1 MAPKLTMFLAW
12 QLSAASFAQSLD
24 PTFGTNGTVQHDNG
38 GSERLFAAAIQP
50 DGRIVACGLR
60 DSIGMGHVMVCRFQP
75 DGTFDNSFG
84 GGGYVMLPT
93 GSSSSEASEILVQ
106 PDGRIVVAG
115 KTTGAGVTSF
125 MVRRLLANGEVD
137 SDFGNDGVWTHPVGA
152 VGGYITDMALDTQG
166 RILVAG
172 MVIPTNYFGAF
183 GMARLDG
190 NGNLD
195 NGFGTD
201 GFFIRDE
208 SEGGYIINYFS
219 DMELLPDGRILLAGN
234 VGDLSTG
241 PNWNTDVLCLRL
253 QADGQVDD
261 SFGIAGQ
268 RVIDLQG
275 LNDGTDRMRILPN
288 GELELFGRSGNN
300 SGINVLNRCRLT
312 ADGNV
317 LSTDF
322 VTVSGWSPTQQAKE
336 IAGIEPGPGEV
347 MAYIGSVPNGGT
359 GDGFLGLL
367 EPLSLIGMPYQA
379 GFNTTVDAGDWTTFG
394 GGVFDASGRLLLVG
408 LTTNPEWIGQ
418 FLDQCGVFTDIYMAR
433 FNMPLMTGVSAVS
446 DPGWKVWPVPATDLL
461 NVGCP
466 ECHVDRLRL
475 VDSVGREVW
484 TRSPGTIGTT
494 VVDLRTFS
502 AGLYVLIAE
511 SGSTTTTHR
520 VMVDH

>member
-60 DSIGMGHVMVCRFQP
+60 DSSGIGHLLVCRFQS

-93 GSSSSEASEILVQ
+93 GTQSSDASMILVQ
-106 PDGRIVVAG
+106 PDGRILVAG
-115 KTTGAGVTSF
+115 KTTETDGYTQF
-125 MVRRLLANGEVD
+125 MVRRLLSNGTVD
-137 SDFGNDGVWTHPVGA
+137 SGFGTDGVWTHSVGPL
-152 VGGYITDMALDTQG
+152 GGYITDLAMDDFG
-166 RILVAG
+166 RIIVAG
-172 MVIPTNYFGAF
+172 MIIPANALGAF
-183 GMARLDG
+183 AVTRLDS

-195 NGFGTD
+195 SSFGNNGF
-201 GFFIRDE
+201 FLRDE
-208 SEGGYIINYFS
+208 STQAITNYFS

-241 PNWNTDVLCLRL
+241 PSWNTDVLCIRL
-253 QADGQVDD
+253 QADGQLDGN
-261 SFGIAGQ
+261 FGTGGE

-275 LNDGTDRMRILPN
+275 LQDGTNRMRILAN
-288 GELELFGRSGNN
+288 GELELFGTSGNN
-300 SGINVLNRCRLT
+300 TTINLVNRCRLT
-312 ADGNV
+312 ADGEV

-322 VTVSGWSPTQQAKE
+322 ISVSGWAPMQQTKQ
-336 IAGIEPGPGEV
+336 ITGIEPGPGEV
-347 MAYIGSVPNGGT
+347 MAYIGTVPNGGT
-359 GDGFLGLL
+359 ADGFLGFL
-367 EPLSLIGMPYQA
+367 EPVSLNGLPYQV
-379 GFNTTVDAGDWTTFG
+379 GYNTTVDAGDWTTFG
-394 GGVFDASGRLLLVG
+394 SGVFDATGRLLLVG

-418 FLDQCGVFTDIYMAR
+418 FPSACGVFTDLYMAR
-433 FNMPLMTGVSAVS
+433 FNMPLSTGVSTVS
-446 DPGWKVWPVPATDLL
+446 APEMDVWPIPTTDLL

-466 ECHVDRLRL
+466 ECHVDRMRL
-475 VDSVGREVW
+475 VDSSGREVW
-484 TRSPGTIGTT
+484 SQRRRTTGTT
-494 VVDLRTFS
+494 VIDLRTFS